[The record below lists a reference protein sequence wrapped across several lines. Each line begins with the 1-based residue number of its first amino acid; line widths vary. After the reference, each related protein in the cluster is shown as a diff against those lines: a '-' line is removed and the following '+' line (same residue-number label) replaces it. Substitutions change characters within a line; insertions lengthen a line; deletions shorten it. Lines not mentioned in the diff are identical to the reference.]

1 MKKTKKKEECVSLG
15 KGGWNVAY
23 VRSFTSCDD
32 FVRANMDKTCSN
44 DIEDYLKSV
53 WDLCHK
59 NEQLKSA
66 EKVSEKV
73 VENSEPKQPE
83 IPVVKKT
90 STNKKSTN
98 KKE

>member
-1 MKKTKKKEECVSLG
+1 MKKTKKKEDCVSLG

-59 NEQLKSA
+59 NEQLKAA

-73 VENSEPKQPE
+73 IEVKQTEQPE
-83 IPVVKKT
+83 APEVKKV
-90 STNKKSTN
+90 SAKRKSES